1 MAKRSRRQRMLR
13 ATAALLVGG
22 SALQLSSCDPTVRS
36 TLLTGLET
44 TTSTL
49 AQTFISAF
57 FVSLSNEDGTSLT
70 TTSVP

>member
-1 MAKRSRRQRMLR
+1 MAKRTRRQRMLR
-13 ATAALLVGG
+13 ATTALLLGG

-57 FVSLSNEDGTSLT
+57 FVSLTNDNTSLT
-70 TTSVP
+70 TTSTP

>member
-36 TLLTGLET
+36 TLLTGLEAT
-44 TTSTL
+44 SSTL

-57 FVSLSNEDGTSLT
+57 FFSLPDDEGSSLT

>member
-1 MAKRSRRQRMLR
+1 MAKRTRRQRMLR
-13 ATAALLVGG
+13 ATMALVMGG
-22 SALQLSSCDPTVRS
+22 SALQLSSCDPTVRA

-57 FVSLSNEDGTSLT
+57 FVSLVDEGDTTLT
-70 TTSVP
+70 TTTTP

>member
-1 MAKRSRRQRMLR
+1 
-13 ATAALLVGG
+13 
-22 SALQLSSCDPTVRS
+22 LSSCDPVVRQ

-44 TTSTL
+44 TSSTL

-57 FVSLSNEDGTSLT
+57 FVSLTDDDGTLT